1 MLYYSEMTIR
11 FQVNAAKP
19 RTAEVRM
26 QLAERARALGL
37 GVSDG
42 EADAVVVLG
51 GDGTFLRAV
60 HDFPGIPLL
69 GFNLGGLG
77 YLTAVEEKDFAA
89 ALEKLA
95 AGRYRLSERRMIEA
109 NGGSAAL
116 NDIVITREMSG
127 RTMRLDLEADGHL
140 VTHYMADG
148 LIFAT
153 PTGSTAYSLS
163 AGGPVL
169 MPYSGSLVVT
179 PMNPHA
185 LGVRPLVVRDS
196 VRFTVTARSRTA
208 GNAMKIGV
216 YADGENVLTLDEGE
230 SVVIAASGKTAKLIE
245 LEGYDPY
252 GVLARKLGWSG
263 SNVK

>member
-1 MLYYSEMTIR
+1 MRRSPGR
-11 FQVNAAKP
+11 RRCVC
-19 RTAEVRM
+19 
-26 QLAERARALGL
+26 
-37 GVSDG
+37 SS
-42 EADAVVVLG
+42 ADAVVVLG

-69 GFNLGGLG
+69 GLNLGGLG

-116 NDIVITREMSG
+116 NDIVITREV
-127 RTMRLDLEADGHL
+127 ADGHL

>member
-1 MLYYSEMTIR
+1 
-11 FQVNAAKP
+11 
-19 RTAEVRM
+19 M
-26 QLAERARALGL
+26 QLADRAQTLGL

-42 EADAVVVLG
+42 EADVVVVLG

-60 HDFPGIPLL
+60 HDSPGVPLL
-69 GFNLGGLG
+69 GLNLGGLG
-77 YLTAVEEKDFAA
+77 YLTAVEERDFDA
-89 ALEKLA
+89 ALAKLA

-109 NGGSAAL
+109 NGSHAAL

-153 PTGSTAYSLS
+153 PTGSTAYSLA

-169 MPYSGSLVVT
+169 MPDSGSLVVT

-230 SVVIAASGKTAKLIE
+230 SVVIAASEKTAKLIE